1 MKQSIV
7 EQFFKIMYP
16 DLDIKIKNY
25 ELMPRFDFNEKGQ
38 FVEGDSAIFIDVIT
52 NSLFDEYLVGNELT
66 QFTGYEFSITR
77 C

>member
-7 EQFFKIMYP
+7 EQFFKTMYP
-16 DLDIKIKNY
+16 DLDIRIKNY
-25 ELMPRFDFNEKGQ
+25 ELMPRFDFNDKGQ

-52 NSLFDEYLVGNELT
+52 NSLFDEYNVGYELT